1 MLVLINENAL
11 VINPDTIVAARLED
25 AGGEP
30 RWRLVYIGQT
40 SDSPQV
46 FLTTVDELDRIITE
60 VEAPKLAAA
69 GGTQRYTRFKRPKR
83 PDDGETHR

>member
-1 MLVLINENAL
+1 MLVLINDSL
-11 VINPDTIVAARLED
+11 VINPDCIVAGRLED

-46 FLTTVDELDRIITE
+46 YLAVEEMDRIIADIET
-60 VEAPKLAAA
+60 PKMLAILRAA
-69 GGTQRYTRFKRPKR
+69 GGT
-83 PDDGETHR
+83 GEDR